1 MRLVKE
7 ITGKPFKVTIF
18 SWNEKYLIKLE
29 DGPFEQTFKVS
40 VFDFLEEEL
49 EALLNDAFMEEA
61 QARFSDM
68 AMSLKKAIEH

>member
-1 MRLVKE
+1 MRVVKE
-7 ITGKPFKVTIF
+7 ITDKPFKVTIF

-29 DGPFEQTFKVS
+29 DGSFEQTFKVS

-49 EALLNDAFMEEA
+49 EALLNDTFMEEA

>member
-1 MRLVKE
+1 MRVVKE
-7 ITGKPFKVTIF
+7 ITDKPFKVTIF

>member
-1 MRLVKE
+1 MRVVKE
-7 ITGKPFKVTIF
+7 ITDKPFKVTIF

-49 EALLNDAFMEEA
+49 EALLNDAFIEEA